1 MDWAEAKEAK
11 RKSLEVLDTIDFIP
25 FIKLCDGS
33 EIDILREKMSNKY
46 NYTELTNN
54 EFMHGYLFNVIGDND
69 LIEYLRERYDDITI
83 YEDTCYT
90 IRYKHNDIPKN
101 QVVEDFM
108 DKYDTY
114 SMTLQEII
122 EEAIK
127 YGKEEAKQL
136 NYE

>member
-11 RKSLEVLDTIDFIP
+11 RKSLEVLDTLDFMP
-25 FIKLCDGS
+25 FLKLCDGS

-69 LIEYLRERYDDITI
+69 LITYLRERYDDDITI
-83 YEDTCYT
+83 YEDTHYT
-90 IRYKHNDIPKN
+90 IKYKHNDTPKN
-101 QVVEDFM
+101 QIVEEFIE
-108 DKYDTY
+108 KYDIY
-114 SMTLQEII
+114 SMTLREII

-127 YGKEEAKQL
+127 YGKELQS
-136 NYE
+136 

>member
-1 MDWAEAKEAK
+1 MNWEEAKEAK
-11 RKSLEVLDTIDFIP
+11 RKSLEVLDTIDFMP

-54 EFMHGYLFNVIGDND
+54 EFMHGYLFNVISDNA
-69 LIEYLRERYDDITI
+69 LIKYLRERYDDDIAI
-83 YEDTCYT
+83 YEDTHYI
-90 IRYKHNDIPKN
+90 IRYTHNDTPKN
-101 QVVEDFM
+101 QIVEDFIEE
-108 DKYDTY
+108 YDIY

-127 YGKEEAKQL
+127 YGKELQP
-136 NYE
+136 